1 MARKSRAASALAN
14 CQTVE
19 RAKRLIGRRM
29 KAMNNKHVHV
39 SGQPIPPELPP
50 VPIGA
55 PPEQEP
61 EAPPHPPE
69 PAPFERPLPDTE
81 PSTVPPPKA

>member
-1 MARKSRAASALAN
+1 
-14 CQTVE
+14 
-19 RAKRLIGRRM
+19 M

-69 PAPFERPLPDTE
+69 PAPFAERQVGNPPEPIITIPAPDG
-81 PSTVPPPKA
+81 SVLKS